1 MRVCGTPALSPSL
14 KYKLVNLASF
24 GFSVI
29 VNFAIK
35 MAEKFDALNKSWK
48 VITDILSP
56 EKQPLPG
63 TVRYSHFLPLMST

>member
-1 MRVCGTPALSPSL
+1 
-14 KYKLVNLASF
+14 
-24 GFSVI
+24 
-29 VNFAIK
+29 

-63 TVRYSHFLPLMST
+63 PVRYSHFMPFDECMNVDAFV

>member
-1 MRVCGTPALSPSL
+1 
-14 KYKLVNLASF
+14 
-24 GFSVI
+24 
-29 VNFAIK
+29 

-63 TVRYSHFLPLMST
+63 TVRYSHFLPFDEYMNVVAFV

>member
-1 MRVCGTPALSPSL
+1 
-14 KYKLVNLASF
+14 
-24 GFSVI
+24 
-29 VNFAIK
+29 

-63 TVRYSHFLPLMST
+63 TVRYSHFLPFNECMNVDAFGQCPLLAPSVHDHQMV